1 MKEIQII
8 ENISEIGAGT
18 RGASLGV
25 DALKLASLNM
35 GSNYFATYP
44 NLRIENQNHLLF
56 KEVDTPNAIRIEGIS
71 KVYDAIST
79 AVSNSLKSNHFP
91 IVLAADHASAG
102 GTIAG
107 IKKAFPNK
115 RLGVIWI
122 DAHAD
127 LHSPYTSP
135 SGNVHGMPLAT
146 AIDENNF
153 ESQINQPSEKSVKLW
168 EALKDCGGIRP
179 KIDPKDLLFFG
190 VRDTEG
196 PERNL
201 MAKKGIRNYRVEECR
216 KMGIEGAVMDALESL
231 KDCDMI
237 YISFDVDSMDPDEVS
252 YGTGTPVEN
261 GFTPAEAQEMM
272 SLLIEKSNKVACL
285 EFVEVNPLLDKKGNK
300 MAETAFS
307 ILEKVTA
314 KLTEFGI

>member
-1 MKEIQII
+1 LKEIQII
-8 ENISEIGAGT
+8 ENTSEIGAGT
-18 RGASLGV
+18 RGASLGI
-25 DALKLASLNM
+25 DALKMASLNAD
-35 GSNYFATYP
+35 SNYFAIYP
-44 NLRIENQNHLLF
+44 NLRIESQNHLLF
-56 KEVDTPNAIRIEGIS
+56 KENDTPNAIHIEGIS
-71 KVYDAIST
+71 KVYNSISL

-91 IVLAADHASAG
+91 LVLAADHASAG

-107 IKKAFPNK
+107 IKNAFPHK

-146 AIDENNF
+146 AIDDNNL
-153 ESQINQPSEKSVKLW
+153 ESQINQPSEKAVKLW
-168 EALKDCGGIRP
+168 ESLKDCGGVRP
-179 KIDPKDLLFFG
+179 KIHPKDLLFFG

-201 MAKKGIRNYRVEECR
+201 MAKRGIRNYRVEECR
-216 KMGIEGAVMDALESL
+216 KIGIEGAVMDALESL
-231 KDCDMI
+231 KECDLL

-261 GFTPAEAQEMM
+261 GFTPSEVQEIMC
-272 SLLIEKSNKVACL
+272 LLIEKSNKVACL

-307 ILEKVTA
+307 ILEKVTV
-314 KLTEFGI
+314 KLSEFGI